1 MGWSWRSVPCS
12 CCNFSMHRFGE
23 KFNINFSGLHC
34 LLCCWNLC
42 CSFHFTGPAFW
53 QETKTWLHLPSN
65 LLLEIQKTPTES
77 EKKGGWFDCG
87 YRSGSIRWR
96 CWNRWTS
103 IPSLLQNMF
112 GGSWFGYI
120 ENKIETIDSN
130 AWTTDGQER
139 HWIQQN
145 ISVFLRS
152 AISGKVEYWHLK
164 TWIVIILI
172 FFQFL
177 YDFEIRK
184 ISSLPNALIERWPQ
198 MKHDVLAAVDPS
210 ARDKI
215 LNMFNDDIGY
225 FLALLKLLIPSN
237 ANLENVAGKLITFSN
252 VSQHSIDP
260 YKWSLKDTKTKYFF
274 LYLQRMNDD
283 PKNSMDKSNEYP
295 NLVAMGMDKTDIRCF
310 YIMFDQQQI
319 LVRKCKWNSFIF
331 DWFNLLWIQFIQFI
345 YLFISGAN

>member
-1 MGWSWRSVPCS
+1 
-12 CCNFSMHRFGE
+12 
-23 KFNINFSGLHC
+23 
-34 LLCCWNLC
+34 
-42 CSFHFTGPAFW
+42 
-53 QETKTWLHLPSN
+53 
-65 LLLEIQKTPTES
+65 
-77 EKKGGWFDCG
+77 
-87 YRSGSIRWR
+87 
-96 CWNRWTS
+96 
-103 IPSLLQNMF
+103 
-112 GGSWFGYI
+112 
-120 ENKIETIDSN
+120 
-130 AWTTDGQER
+130 
-139 HWIQQN
+139 
-145 ISVFLRS
+145 
-152 AISGKVEYWHLK
+152 
-164 TWIVIILI
+164 
-172 FFQFL
+172 
-177 YDFEIRK
+177 
-184 ISSLPNALIERWPQ
+184 
-198 MKHDVLAAVDPS
+198 
-210 ARDKI
+210 
-215 LNMFNDDIGY
+215 MFNDDIGY